1 MAGIAMAEAK
11 SLQRRKTTL
20 CRIAELRLSPLLD
33 EIAERQLQGG
43 TKFKQ
48 GKIHKKG

>member
-1 MAGIAMAEAK
+1 MVFGIAMADAK
-11 SLQRRKTTL
+11 SLSRRKTSL
-20 CRIAELRLSPLLD
+20 CRIAELRLSPMD
-33 EIAERQLQGG
+33 EVAERQLQGR